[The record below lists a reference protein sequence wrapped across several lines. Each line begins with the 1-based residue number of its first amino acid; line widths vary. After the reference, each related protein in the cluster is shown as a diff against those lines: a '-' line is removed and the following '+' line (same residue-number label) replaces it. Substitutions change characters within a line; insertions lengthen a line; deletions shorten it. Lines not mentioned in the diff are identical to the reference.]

1 MMPPFFMYHD
11 TGRINANKS
20 KCRCSKN
27 ADNSCKTLQMQT
39 NSRNSWKTQ
48 ILTESEFAAF
58 WKLSALPSG
67 K

>member
-1 MMPPFFMYHD
+1 MQ
-11 TGRINANKS
+11 IKANADAAKMQTIPAKRC
-20 KCRCSKN
+20 KCRQI
-27 ADNSCKTLQMQT
+27 LGIL
-39 NSRNSWKTQ
+39 WKTQ